1 MKKQLLFLAFVII
14 GSIAYA
20 QSSMHGVRVGL
31 NYSNLNYETDLSYD
45 AEDRYGFAIGFFGEY
60 MLSNTVS
67 LAPEIQFSAEG
78 RKHRTM
84 RLDYIQ
90 VPILVKFKLG
100 DRFSIGAGPM
110 AGLKIHEFEDD
121 LENFAVSGVGALEF
135 RITDEFFIDARYH
148 HGFTNV
154 FDEDSTLGDDATN
167 RSIQIGFGVKF

>member
-1 MKKQLLFLAFVII
+1 MKKQILFLAFVII
-14 GSIAYA
+14 GSISYA

-45 AEDRYGFAIGFFGEY
+45 AADRYGFAIGFFGEY
-60 MLSNTVS
+60 MLSKTVS

-84 RLDYIQ
+84 RIDYIQ
-90 VPILVKFKLG
+90 APILAKFKLG
-100 DRFSIGAGPM
+100 NRFSIGAGPM
-110 AGLKIHEFEDD
+110 AGLKIHEYEDG
-121 LENFAVSGVGALEF
+121 LKNIAFSGVGALEYL
-135 RITDEFFIDARYH
+135 ISDEFFIDARYH

-154 FDEDSTLGDDATN
+154 FDDDSSLGDDATN